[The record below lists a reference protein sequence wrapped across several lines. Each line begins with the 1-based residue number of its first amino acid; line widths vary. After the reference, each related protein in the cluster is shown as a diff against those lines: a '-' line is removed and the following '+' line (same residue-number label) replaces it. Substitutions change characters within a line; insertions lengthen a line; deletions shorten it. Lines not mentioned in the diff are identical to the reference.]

1 MNAPEL
7 NVHEDSSG
15 RRVCET
21 GGRRYPSVTTI
32 LSEAY
37 PKPHLMVGDYWV
49 GAVPFSPSRR
59 PLAISNATSASVK
72 VGLANS
78 DLNRFHV

>member
-7 NVHEDSSG
+7 RVHEDSSG
-15 RRVCET
+15 RRVYET
-21 GGRRYPSVTTI
+21 GGRRYSSVTTI

-49 GAVPFSPSRR
+49 GAVPFSLSRR
-59 PLAISNATSASVK
+59 PLAISNTTSASVK
-72 VGLANS
+72 VGLVSS
-78 DLNRFHV
+78 DLNRFHM